1 MMGFGYRIM
10 PILIALLL
18 SACASGARVI
28 SPFGDLRDGEG
39 RLRPEGPHRGVD
51 VWGNPGEAVLASADG
66 QVQNVGEEPGVG
78 CGKYVVVAHEQPLE
92 IDGFLQKPDTRYCH
106 LREQTVMAGDT
117 IKRGQTVGYIGT
129 TGWTRSPTQTT
140 GYEHVHWELLG
151 YYKRVDPLPFTLGC
165 FDPKSAYPTDRLV
178 LTYPVQCKN

>member
-1 MMGFGYRIM
+1 MRLELIALRPPALQSKLALTPRSRGPSFASNIMMGFGYRIM

-117 IKRGQTVGYIGT
+117 IKRGQTVG
-129 TGWTRSPTQTT
+129 
-140 GYEHVHWELLG
+140 
-151 YYKRVDPLPFTLGC
+151 
-165 FDPKSAYPTDRLV
+165 
-178 LTYPVQCKN
+178 